1 MSLEEEK
8 KEESQEQPQGNPG
21 ETKEP
26 KNGVSTPEDL
36 EAIKAQLEEE
46 RKAKAAAEASLADKD
61 DRIAAL
67 EAELSEARSGF
78 ESTTAELSSVKE
90 ANAQAVS
97 KYLDAVRLANP
108 TIPQDI
114 IAGETIEEIDASVE
128 KAKAIASAVKA
139 NLEAQAKEA
148 KVPAGAPPRGEISLE
163 GLTPR
168 EKIAAGLNQKGGT
181 QQ

>member
-1 MSLEEEK
+1 MENE
-8 KEESQEQPQGNPG
+8 
-21 ETKEP
+21 EP
-26 KNGVSTPEDL
+26 KEIQEPNDGVSTPEDL
-36 EAIKAQLEEE
+36 EAIKAQFEEE
-46 RKAKAAAEASLADKD
+46 RKAKAAAEASLAEKD
-61 DRIAAL
+61 ALIAELKAS
-67 EAELSEARSGF
+67 LSEATQGS
-78 ESTTAELSSVKE
+78 EAAAAELAQVKE
-90 ANAQAVS
+90 ANAQAVA

-114 IAGETIEEIDASVE
+114 IAGDTIEEIDASL
-128 KAKAIASAVKA
+128 AKATTIAESVKA
-139 NLEAQAKEA
+139 SLEAQAKEA

>member
-8 KEESQEQPQGNPG
+8 KEESQEQPQGNLG
-21 ETKEP
+21 ETQEP
-26 KNGVSTPEDL
+26 NDGVSTPEDL
-36 EAIKAQLEEE
+36 EAIKAQFEEE
-46 RKAKAAAEASLADKD
+46 KKAKAAAEAVLAEKD
-61 DRIAAL
+61 TLIADLQAQ
-67 EAELSEARSGF
+67 LSEARSGF
-78 ESTTAELSSVKE
+78 ESMTAELAQVKE
-90 ANAQAVS
+90 ANAQAVA

-108 TIPQDI
+108 TIPQNV

>member
-21 ETKEP
+21 EIQEH
-26 KNGVSTPEDL
+26 NDGVSTPEGL
-36 EAIKAQLEEE
+36 EAIQTELEEE
-46 RKAKAAAEASLADKD
+46 RKAKAAAEAALAEKD
-61 DRIAAL
+61 TLIADLQAQ
-67 EAELSEARSGF
+67 LSEAKSGF
-78 ESTTAELSSVKE
+78 ESRTAELSSVKE
-90 ANAQAVS
+90 AHAQAVA
-97 KYLDAVRLANP
+97 KYLDVVRLANP

-114 IAGETIEEIDASVE
+114 IAGKTIEEIDASVE